1 MKHNTKITILIISM
15 FLITQFIG
23 LFVINHYSDIKV
35 VDGKQINVSSPD
47 LPYGMEPPE
56 IQEEKDYNNVLI
68 SILIAFIIAISL
80 FFVLTRFRSEIIMRI
95 WFFVIIVIGLGIFL
109 NIFLGKFD
117 YGSLIA
123 LSIGAVIAYL
133 KVFRRNIIIHNL
145 TEFLIY
151 PSIAAVFVPILNI
164 NTIIILLIIISFY
177 DMWAVWKS
185 GVMQKMAKFQMDKVK
200 IFSGFFVPYLTKSQK
215 KKLKKSR
222 KSKNKDKKQTIRARV
237 AILGGGDI
245 IFPIIASGVMLRTL
259 GLIPALIV
267 IFGALAGLSYLLFVA
282 KKQHFYP
289 AMPFITTG
297 IFIGI
302 ALSYIIF

>member
-1 MKHNTKITILIISM
+1 M

-35 VDGKQINVSSPD
+35 VNGTQIDVSSPD

-56 IQEEKDYNNVLI
+56 IQEEREYSSILI
-68 SILIAFIIAISL
+68 SIIVAFVIAISL
-80 FFVLTRFRSEIIMRI
+80 FFILTRFRSEIIMRI
-95 WFFVIIVIGLGIFL
+95 WFFIIIVLGLGIFL
-109 NIFLGKFD
+109 NIFLGEFNH
-117 YGSLIA
+117 GSFIA
-123 LSIGAVIAYL
+123 LGIGAVVAYI
-133 KVFRRNIIIHNL
+133 KVFRRNILVHNL
-145 TEFLIY
+145 TELFIY

-185 GVMQKMAKFQMDKVK
+185 KVMQKMAKFQMDKVK

-215 KKLKKSR
+215 KKLKKTK
-222 KSKNKDKKQTIRARV
+222 KSKSKSKKQTIKARV

-259 GLIPALIV
+259 GLIPAIIV
-267 IFGALAGLSYLLFVA
+267 IFGALLGLSYLLFVA

-297 IFIGI
+297 ILIGI